1 VTAGTGRVVGVD
13 LGSRRIGV
21 AVSDPSRAVATPHAV
36 VQRGI
41 DRAVDHRRIVE
52 LAAELGADV
61 IVVGL
66 PRSLSGAI
74 GPAARTVLAEVDAIR
89 VVASAHGIT
98 VETTD
103 ERFSTVVAHHGI
115 RAAQPRRGARRAART
130 EKVDAAAAAV
140 ILQSWLEATR

>member
-13 LGSRRIGV
+13 LGGRRIGI
-21 AVSDPSRAVATPHAV
+21 AVSDPSRTVATPHSV

-41 DRAVDHRRIVE
+41 DRAVDQRRIVE

-61 IVVGL
+61 IVIGL

-74 GPAARTVLAEVDAIR
+74 GPAARAVLAEVDAIR
-89 VVASAHGIT
+89 ALAATHGIT
-98 VETTD
+98 VETSD
-103 ERFSTVVAHHGI
+103 ERFSTVVAHQGV

-130 EKVDAAAAAV
+130 QQVDAAAAAV